1 MRRFSIKLLGV
12 AILAFGIVI
21 TGTAF
26 PANAAAG
33 VIVDPPV
40 PTFYETSSSPAF
52 TITVEHNSTITAGSS
67 SIFVRIATLAPL
79 VGCSLTQVPSS
90 VCGITNVVAA
100 GGGTISSPTVQKLG
114 SSLLFGWSGTTS
126 AVTITFAPGA
136 FQTSTPGTK
145 TLTASAGSTSY
156 TTTINVASGSA
167 PVVYSATFIAN
178 GANGTMTDQSASS
191 ATALSANA
199 FTRSGYSFAGWNTS
213 ADGSGVSYADG
224 ASYAFTSSTTLYAQ
238 WTADTSE
245 SSPSN
250 NLANTGIDS
259 MTGISLLAGGL
270 SLGLVGAEMFMIAR
284 RKRSN

>member
-1 MRRFSIKLLGV
+1 M
-12 AILAFGIVI
+12 
-21 TGTAF
+21 
-26 PANAAAG
+26 
-33 VIVDPPV
+33 
-40 PTFYETSSSPAF
+40 
-52 TITVEHNSTITAGSS
+52 
-67 SIFVRIATLAPL
+67 
-79 VGCSLTQVPSS
+79 
-90 VCGITNVVAA
+90 
-100 GGGTISSPTVQKLG
+100 
-114 SSLLFGWSGTTS
+114 
-126 AVTITFAPGA
+126 
-136 FQTSTPGTK
+136 
-145 TLTASAGSTSY
+145 
-156 TTTINVASGSA
+156 
-167 PVVYSATFIAN
+167 VYSATFIAN